1 MKRNR
6 AAFLSILTLV
16 VLVAGS
22 TTLRAQGSDGP
33 CDSLSRQQFFLMT
46 RHIKELMDKHAT
58 MSLSDDRK
66 MVRLFSTMFTSAD
79 LFKDSLNKDSLLEH
93 FSAEFWKVYFDR
105 LKQKYDLVVT
115 KGGTM
120 YLSKLDLH
128 IGMGPEYRCK
138 DFYQVY

>member
-16 VLVAGS
+16 IIVAWS
-22 TTLRAQGSDGP
+22 TTLKAQASADP

-46 RHIKELMDKHAT
+46 GHIKELMDKHAA

-66 MVRLFSTMFTSAD
+66 MVKLYSTMFISAD
-79 LFKDSLNKDSLLEH
+79 LFKDPLNKDSLLEN
-93 FSAEFWKVYFDR
+93 FSAKFRKVYFDR
-105 LKQKYDLVVT
+105 LKQKYDFVVT

-120 YLSKLDLH
+120 YLSKLDLY
-128 IGMGPEYRCK
+128 IGMGPSFRCK
-138 DFYQVY
+138 DFYEVY

>member
-6 AAFLSILTLV
+6 AAFLWILTLV

-22 TTLRAQGSDGP
+22 TTLKAQASDDP
-33 CDSLSRQQFFLMT
+33 CDSLSRRQFFLMT

-66 MVRLFSTMFTSAD
+66 MVKLFSTMFTSAD
-79 LFKDSLNKDSLLEH
+79 LFKDPLNKDSLLEN

-105 LKQKYDLVVT
+105 LKQKYDFVLT